1 MKKAF
6 IILLILFLCQLN
18 AQCFTVVDR
27 GGYFTL
33 ALKSDHT
40 LWAWGANI
48 SGEYGNGTLTASTT
62 PIQIGTGTN
71 WASIATGSAHSIAL
85 KTNGTLWAWGQNA
98 DGRLGDGTFTN
109 QLVPKQIG
117 TSTDWVSIYTTANSN
132 FAIKANGTLWF
143 WGQNYNCESGLGFVS
158 ACVLIPTQV
167 GTDTDWKSIGDS
179 SNHILALKN
188 NNTLWSWG
196 NNTEGQ
202 QGNGFF
208 LGTTLLP
215 TQIGT
220 DTNWK
225 SVSAGSNHSM
235 ALKID
240 GSLYV
245 WGGNGDGQL
254 GDGTLTP
261 KTVPTKIT
269 DGTVWK
275 RILAA
280 GFISYGIKDD
290 NTLWVWGT
298 NSYGQFGDGTTIA
311 SNIPKQ
317 IGTDTDWNYLTTG
330 GNKNTAVKLDN
341 SIYMWGV
348 LPGNTLP
355 TVPDYALPTIFQVEC
370 TLSNTQFEQNN
381 IAIYPNP
388 AADKVFI
395 SSKNN
400 DTILNIRL
408 FDLAGKLILQQSNA
422 AELVVAHLAKG
433 VYILTVESEKNT
445 QSFKVIKE

>member
-1 MKKAF
+1 MKKVFSA
-6 IILLILFLCQLN
+6 ILLLFLGHLN

-33 ALKSDHT
+33 ALNSDQT
-40 LWAWGANI
+40 LWAWGANL
-48 SGEYGNGTLTASTT
+48 SGEYGNGTLNSSTT
-62 PIQIGTGTN
+62 PVQIGTDTN
-71 WASIATGSAHSIAL
+71 WKAIATGSSHSLAL

-117 TSTDWVSIYTTANSN
+117 NSTDWISIYTTTNSN
-132 FAIKANGTLWF
+132 FAIKANGSLWF
-143 WGQNYNCESGLGFVS
+143 WGQNNSGQSGLGFVS
-158 ACVLIPTQV
+158 ACVLLPTQV
-167 GTDTDWKSIGDS
+167 GTDTDWKTIGAMS
-179 SNHILALKN
+179 SHTLALKN
-188 NNTLWSWG
+188 NSTLWSWG

-202 QGNGFF
+202 LGNDFF
-208 LGTTLLP
+208 LGSYLFP
-215 TQIGT
+215 IQIGT

-225 SVSAGSNHSM
+225 NVSAGSNYSM

-245 WGGNGDGQL
+245 WGGNDDGQL

-261 KTVPTKIT
+261 KAVPTKIT
-269 DGTVWK
+269 NGTVWK
-275 RILAA
+275 KILAA
-280 GFISYGIKDD
+280 GFVSYGIKDD

-298 NSYGQFGDGTTIA
+298 NNYGQFGDGTTISA
-311 SNIPKQ
+311 VIPKQ

-348 LPGNTLP
+348 LPGNTQP
-355 TVPDYALPTIFQVEC
+355 TVPDYSLPTLFQVEC
-370 TLSNTQFEQNN
+370 MLSNNQFQENSL
-381 IAIYPNP
+381 AIYPNP
-388 AADKVFI
+388 AIDKVVI

-400 DTILNIRL
+400 DTVLNIRL
-408 FDLAGKLILQQSNA
+408 FDLTGKLILQQSGA
-422 AELVVAHLAKG
+422 TELMVTHLASG
-433 VYILTVESEKNT
+433 VYILTVESEKSV